1 MDDDLIIQVTKAL
14 TDQNAE
20 DIVGTAWYGGITYWA
35 AELTADDVAD
45 EPEGTLTT
53 IKDENGGYYHL
64 TVKDI
69 QRAYAA
75 LLRLDQKHVNREIHG
90 YIIDSWRN
98 RNDEDGIDCGDIDSD
113 AADCIVQVACFD
125 EVVYG

>member
-1 MDDDLIIQVTKAL
+1 MSKDDDLITQVTKAL

-35 AELTADDVAD
+35 TELTDEVDVPD
-45 EPEGTLTT
+45 GTITT
-53 IKDENGGYYHL
+53 IIDEDGDYYHL
-64 TVKDI
+64 SVKDI

-75 LLRLDQKHVNREIHG
+75 LLQLDQRHVNSEIHR

-98 RNDEDGIDCGDIDSD
+98 RSDEDGIDCGDIDAA